1 MAAHNV
7 LLLGGHGKIAQLLTP
22 LLLRRSWNVTSV
34 IRNPDQVPAIQSLAP
49 PPPSTTGGQLN
60 VLVRSLE
67 DIKSQSQAR
76 SIIDEVK
83 PDFIVWSAGAGGKG
97 GPSRT
102 FAIDRD
108 AAIHFIRA
116 AAEESSGVTRFLLIS
131 YLGSRRTKPAWWSEE
146 SWEEMSKVNAGAL
159 KNYYEAKVAAD
170 EVLYEAGSRAGQRRF
185 VGIDLRP
192 GTLVDEKAGKVELGK
207 TRKSGGN
214 VSRESVAQVADQL
227 LAAGDVGNV
236 WLDLLDGEDDI
247 TGAIERVVKDGVD
260 CAEGESF
267 YGGK

>member
-1 MAAHNV
+1 MAAAHNV

-49 PPPSTTGGQLN
+49 PPQQQLN

-131 YLGSRRTKPAWWSEE
+131 YLGSRRTKPGWWSEE
-146 SWEEMSKVNAGAL
+146 SWEEMSKVNEGAL

-170 EVLYEAGSRAGQRRF
+170 EVLYEAGRQAGQRF
-185 VGIDLRP
+185 VGINLRP
-192 GTLVDEKAGKVELGK
+192 GTLMDEKAGKVELGK
-207 TRKSGGN
+207 TKKSGGN

-236 WLDLLDGEDDI
+236 WLDLLDGEEDI
-247 TGAIERVVKDGVD
+247 TGAVERVVKDGVD

-267 YGGK
+267 YTK

>member
-1 MAAHNV
+1 MAHNV

-34 IRNPDQVPAIQSLAP
+34 IRNPEQISAVQSLAP
-49 PPPSTTGGQLN
+49 SPGPSQNATGHLN

-67 DIKSQSQAR
+67 DIQSESQAR
-76 SIIDEVK
+76 SLIDEVK
-83 PDFIVWSAGAGGKG
+83 PDYIVWSAGAGGKG

-108 AAIHFIRA
+108 AAIHLIRA
-116 AAEESSGVTRFLLIS
+116 AAEESSGVRRFLLIS
-131 YLGSRRTKPAWWSEE
+131 YLGSRKTKPAWWSEE
-146 SWEEMSKVNAGAL
+146 SWEEMKKVNEGVL

-170 EVLYEAGSRAGQRRF
+170 EVLYEVGRKRGNGF

-207 TRKSGGN
+207 TKKSGGN
-214 VSRESVAQVADQL
+214 VSRESVAKVADQL
-227 LAAGDVGNV
+227 LASSEIGNV
-236 WLDLLDGEDDI
+236 WLDLLDGEEDI
-247 TGAIERVVKDGVD
+247 DSAVGKVVRDKVD
-260 CAEGESF
+260 CAEGEQV
-267 YGGK
+267 YGK